1 VKLMMKSLVAAV
13 ALVSLGACT
22 SMEDR
27 LGLNIPTYSAT
38 LAPGAGIASTGS
50 GRAVATLDTK
60 TNELGYTIDYAGL
73 SGPATMAHIHG
84 PAAEGANAG
93 VIAPLVVASPTQLAG
108 KVTLT
113 EAQIADLNAGK
124 YYVNIHTDANK
135 GGEVRGTL
143 KLFVMPEVR
152 VER

>member
-1 VKLMMKSLVAAV
+1 MMKVMMAAV
-13 ALVSLGACT
+13 ALAAMSACASGPGVP
-22 SMEDR
+22 SM
-27 LGLNIPTYSAT
+27 PTYAAT

-50 GRAVATLDTK
+50 GSVIATLDTA
-60 TNELGYTIDYAGL
+60 TGELGYTVDYKGL
-73 SGPATMAHIHG
+73 SSAATMAHIHG

-93 VIAPLVVASPTQLAG
+93 VIAPLATPTGTQIAG

-124 YYVNIHTDANK
+124 YYVNIHTDTNK

-143 KLFVMPEVR
+143 KPFVMPEVR

>member
-1 VKLMMKSLVAAV
+1 MDMMKVLVAAV

-22 SMEDR
+22 SMEEK
-27 LGLNIPTYSAT
+27 LGLNIPTYTAT
-38 LAPGAGIASTGS
+38 LAPGAGITSTGS
-50 GRAVATLDTK
+50 GNVIATLDTK
-60 TNELGYTIDYAGL
+60 TNELGYTVDYKGL
-73 SGPATMAHIHG
+73 TSAATMAHIHG

-93 VIAPLVVASPTQLAG
+93 VVVPLSAPTGTQVVG

-113 EAQIADLNAGK
+113 EAQVADLNAGK
-124 YYVNIHTDANK
+124 YYVNIHTETNK

-143 KLFVMPEVR
+143 KLFMMPEVR

>member
-1 VKLMMKSLVAAV
+1 MMKVLAAAV

-27 LGLNIPTYSAT
+27 LGLNIPTYTAT
-38 LAPGAGIASTGS
+38 MAPGAGVTSSGS
-50 GRAVATLDTK
+50 GRAIATLDTE
-60 TNELGYTIDYAGL
+60 TNELGYTVDYAGL

-93 VIAPLVVASPTQLAG
+93 VVAPLVVASPTQLAG

-113 EAQIADLNAGK
+113 EAQVADLNAGK

-143 KLFVMPEVR
+143 KPLVMPR
-152 VER
+152 VMIER